1 MVVATPGVVLIWKN
15 NCWTKTCT
23 TYTAIQKLWLIWTT
37 TTVAQCWLANL
48 RLYYCIILMYYLN
61 WISKFNWIQP
71 RTNWSF
77 PGDWS
82 SCIVK
87 PRQTAFTI
95 TQSDLLVLIKGS
107 TTLICKSIQDVRLS
121 HSPHVF
127 LLLNLHCQCLSPS
140 SVCPKDNTAVPRFS
154 YCTGLSQ
161 ANSIGLP
168 LSSAKQAHISL
179 LSRGKPSTEND
190 SIVLVAVETL
200 FYHKKDIF

>member
-1 MVVATPGVVLIWKN
+1 
-15 NCWTKTCT
+15 
-23 TYTAIQKLWLIWTT
+23 
-37 TTVAQCWLANL
+37 
-48 RLYYCIILMYYLN
+48 MYYLN
-61 WISKFNWIQP
+61 WISKFNWIQL

-95 TQSDLLVLIKGS
+95 TQSDLLALIKDS
-107 TTLICKSIQDVRLS
+107 TTLICKSIQDVQLS

-140 SVCPKDNTAVPRFS
+140 PVCPKDNTAVPRFS
-154 YCTGLSQ
+154 YCMGLSQ
-161 ANSIGLP
+161 ANSIGPP

-179 LSRGKPSTEND
+179 LKQGGPSTEND
-190 SIVLVAVETL
+190 STSISSSWDPPLSRKWHFLVSAVTTEGFFSRNSASFPQSKRDL
-200 FYHKKDIF
+200 SSQPANFCFIFDYSIKNYIHKRPGK